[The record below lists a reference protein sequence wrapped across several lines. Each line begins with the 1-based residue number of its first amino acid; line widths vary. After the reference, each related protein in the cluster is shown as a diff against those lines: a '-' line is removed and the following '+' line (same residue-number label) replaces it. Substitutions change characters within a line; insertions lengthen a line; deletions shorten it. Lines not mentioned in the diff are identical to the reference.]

1 MFLNFLSATI
11 LLAVFDLSICLRVN
25 HEKGFDK
32 QPLSYYLTVIIPQGI
47 FLSTI
52 FVLFIAYGNG
62 SVIYLVLGILV
73 YAVGFF
79 VRLKAFNDLRNNYNV
94 SKEKIAK
101 NIIANG
107 IYSYTRHPLY
117 LGTLLIY
124 LGFCLMIFSKTG
136 VILYFIFLV
145 PLFFIRIR
153 EEEKEFTEN
162 AEYKK
167 YKKRTSRLVP
177 FIY

>member
-1 MFLNFLSATI
+1 MFLNFLSAAV
-11 LLAVFDLSICLRVN
+11 LLAVFPLSICLRVD
-25 HEKGFDK
+25 HGKGFDK
-32 QPLSYYLTVIIPQGI
+32 QPLNYYLTVIIPQSI
-47 FLSTI
+47 FLPVI

-62 SVIYLVLGILV
+62 SVTYFVLGILT
-73 YAVGFF
+73 YAIGFF
-79 VRLKAFNDLRNNYNV
+79 IRLKTFGNLKNNYNV
-94 SKEKIAK
+94 SKEKTTNK
-101 NIIANG
+101 IITNG

-124 LGFCLMIFSKTG
+124 LGLCLMIFSKAG
-136 VILYFIFLV
+136 MILYFVFLI

-162 AEYKK
+162 TEYQK
-167 YKKRTSRLVP
+167 YKKRTFRLIP

>member
-1 MFLNFLSATI
+1 MPKVNKNI
-11 LLAVFDLSICLRVN
+11 LIGISGAMWTLV
-25 HEKGFDK
+25 
-32 QPLSYYLTVIIPQGI
+32 GI
-47 FLSTI
+47 FLIKIAIFWLLSPLNTTI
-52 FVLFIAYGNG
+52 LSILGVM
-62 SVIYLVLGILV
+62 LVLGILV

-79 VRLKAFNDLRNNYNV
+79 VRLKAFNDLKNNYNV

-101 NIIANG
+101 NIMANG

-124 LGFCLMIFSKTG
+124 LGFCLMIFSKAG

-153 EEEKEFTEN
+153 EEEKEFAEN

-177 FIY
+177 FVY